1 MSIASLSNSLTGTLA
16 NQTSSTNKK
25 TTSSGT
31 TAASPNIGQQLLAAV
46 AQAQGST
53 ANPLV
58 SLGQSD
64 NAPLTYDAKG
74 LLRQLQNNTLNNP
87 MWQDNSDDSNNGNSQ
102 AQSLFAAMHLPT
114 ATTGTGTG
122 SSGSTSAAD
131 AKAQALAVINGSAD
145 SNGNNT
151 NWAQMLKQNPA
162 LAGVMLDQQT
172 SQSMISMLA

>member
-1 MSIASLSNSLTGTLA
+1 MSITSLSNSLTGTLA
-16 NQTSSTNKK
+16 NQTGSASKK
-25 TTSSGT
+25 TTTSASSSSAT
-31 TAASPNIGQQLLAAV
+31 PNIGKQLLAAV

-64 NAPLTYDAKG
+64 NSTLTYDAKG

-87 MWQDNSDDSNNGNSQ
+87 MWQDNSNDNSNSNAQ
-102 AQSLFAAMHLPT
+102 AQSLFAAMHLPS
-114 ATTGTGTG
+114 ATSTGTGT
-122 SSGSTSAAD
+122 TSAAD
-131 AKAQALAVINGSAD
+131 AKAQALAVINGTAD

>member
-1 MSIASLSNSLTGTLA
+1 MSITSLSNSLTGTLA
-16 NQTSSTNKK
+16 NQTSSASKK
-25 TTSSGT
+25 TTTSS
-31 TAASPNIGQQLLAAV
+31 TATATPSIGKQLLAAL

-64 NAPLTYDAKG
+64 NSTLTYDAKG

-87 MWQDNSDDSNNGNSQ
+87 MWQDNSDDNSNSNAQ
-102 AQSLFAAMHLPT
+102 AQSLFAAMHLPS
-114 ATTGTGTG
+114 ATTGTTT
-122 SSGSTSAAD
+122 GSTSAAD
-131 AKAQALAVINGSAD
+131 AKAQALAVINGTAD

-162 LAGVMLDQQT
+162 LAGVMLDQQN
-172 SQSMISMLA
+172 SKSMISMLA